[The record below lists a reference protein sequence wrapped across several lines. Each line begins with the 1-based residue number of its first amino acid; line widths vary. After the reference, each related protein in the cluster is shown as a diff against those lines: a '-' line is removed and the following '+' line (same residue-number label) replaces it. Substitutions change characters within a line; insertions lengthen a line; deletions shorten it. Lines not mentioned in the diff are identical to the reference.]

1 MQIFLQIIPKL
12 FLFYLTLLYVVVI
25 LVFSTTYSV
34 FDFIFYLKDFNFTG
48 INYGGVGVEDDVTV
62 IATVPYDEKK

>member
-12 FLFYLTLLYVVVI
+12 FLFYLALLYVGVI

-34 FDFIFYLKDFNFTG
+34 FDFTFYLKDFNFA
-48 INYGGVGVEDDVTV
+48 IEFYVK
-62 IATVPYDEKK
+62 I